1 MTLKRLAILGASG
14 HGKVIAEIALST
26 DWDSVDFYDDAFPV
40 KALLDSHSIHGGVD
54 KLLENSKLYDGFH
67 VAIGDNRTRLT
78 ILNQLLELNL
88 HCPNI
93 IAHSAV
99 VSQSTSL
106 GVGISIMA
114 NVVVNAKAILGDGVI
129 LNTSCSVDHDC
140 NIASGVH
147 ISPGAHLAGHVS
159 VGICS
164 WVGIGSAIIQ
174 GKSSGHDSI
183 IGAGS
188 AVISDIPNDV
198 TVVGVPCLVK
208 IIK

>member
-1 MTLKRLAILGASG
+1 MKRLAILGASG

-26 DWDSVDFYDDAFPV
+26 DWDSVEFYDDAFPV
-40 KALLDSHSIHGGVD
+40 KALLDSYSIHGGLD
-54 KLLENSKLYDGFH
+54 KLLEKSNFYDGFH
-67 VAIGDNRTRLT
+67 VAIGDNKTRLN
-78 ILNQLLELNL
+78 ILNQLLRLNFP
-88 HCPNI
+88 CPNI
-93 IAHSAV
+93 ISRSAV
-99 VSQSTSL
+99 VSQSVSL
-106 GVGISIMA
+106 GAGISIME
-114 NVVVNAKAILGDGVI
+114 NVVVNAKTILGDGVI

-147 ISPGAHLAGHVS
+147 ISPGAHLAGDVS

-174 GKSSGHDSI
+174 GKVIGDDSI

-188 AVISDIPNDV
+188 AVISNIPSGV
-198 TVVGVPCLVK
+198 TAVGVPSK

>member
-1 MTLKRLAILGASG
+1 MKRLAIIGASG

-26 DWDSVDFYDDAFPV
+26 DWDSVEFYDDAFPV
-40 KALLDSHSIHGGVD
+40 KALLDSYSIHGGLD
-54 KLLENSKLYDGFH
+54 KLLEKSNFYDGFH
-67 VAIGDNRTRLT
+67 VAIGDNKTRLNV
-78 ILNQLLELNL
+78 LNQLLRINL
-88 HCPNI
+88 PCPNI
-93 IAHSAV
+93 ISRSAV
-99 VSQSTSL
+99 VSKSASL
-106 GVGISIMA
+106 GVGISIME
-114 NVVVNAKAILGDGVI
+114 NVVVNAKTILGDGVI

-147 ISPGAHLAGHVS
+147 ISPGAHLAGDVS

-174 GKSSGHDSI
+174 GKVIGDGSI

-188 AVISDIPNDV
+188 AVISNIPSGV
-198 TVVGVPCLVK
+198 TAVGIPGK